1 MYRLFDG
8 LWDGEDIKM
17 LLDFENLLVV
27 LKSSLFVVGLEE
39 LSKVDGNLWREIY
52 GIFSIV
58 EKLYVLILIWKRF
71 VDVVIMVLE
80 LKVYIVKLML
90 CI

>member
-52 GIFSIV
+52 GIFSIA
-58 EKLYVLILIWKRF
+58 EKLIYV
-71 VDVVIMVLE
+71 
-80 LKVYIVKLML
+80 
-90 CI
+90 

>member
-1 MYRLFDG
+1 MKRYLRNVYRLFDG

-27 LKSSLFVVGLEE
+27 LKSSLYVVGLEE

-52 GIFSIV
+52 GILSIV
-58 EKLYVLILIWKRF
+58 EKLYV
-71 VDVVIMVLE
+71 
-80 LKVYIVKLML
+80 
-90 CI
+90 